1 MKKYIYKL
9 TYKNFEIIA
18 GELAGE
24 KNFEKYFEKYF
35 SSFIKLK
42 KFLKEKGISTTKG
55 IIYQDAEDREFI
67 ESIIRI

>member
-24 KNFEKYFEKYF
+24 KYF
-35 SSFIKLK
+35 SGFIKLK
-42 KFLKEKGISTTKG
+42 KFLKEKGISITKG
-55 IIYQDAEDREFI
+55 IRSISGRYGIYTI
-67 ESIIRI
+67 EKIEVQ

>member
-9 TYKNFEIIA
+9 TYENYEI
-18 GELAGE
+18 GAGE
-24 KNFEKYFEKYF
+24 KNFEKYF

-55 IIYQDAEDREFI
+55 IRSISGRYGIYTI
-67 ESIIRI
+67 EKIEVQ

>member
-18 GELAGE
+18 GE
-24 KNFEKYFEKYF
+24 KNFEKYF

-42 KFLKEKGISTTKG
+42 KFLKEKDISITKG
-55 IIYQDAEDREFI
+55 IRSISGRYGIYTI
-67 ESIIRI
+67 EKIEVQ

>member
-24 KNFEKYFEKYF
+24 KNFEKYF

-42 KFLKEKGISTTKG
+42 KFLKEKGISTTKEISSISGRYG
-55 IIYQDAEDREFI
+55 IYTI
-67 ESIIRI
+67 EKIEVQ